1 MLLTQALSHQDTL
14 LPIPRNAAPVP
25 TYAIKADDRRRV
37 LVLNS
42 YHFGYS
48 WSDNEIS
55 GILETFRS
63 QAPGVELVIEYLD
76 CKQFPRMNHFPSL
89 VGLLKAKY
97 STSRIDLVMTAD
109 NPALELALKYREE
122 LFPGIPIVFCG
133 INGFEPSQ
141 MAGVKGVTGV
151 AEILDA
157 AATLELALQLQPDTR
172 EVVVIHDRSITGL
185 SSRRE
190 TEAQLQHF
198 AGSIRIR
205 YLEEMP
211 MQDMLRAL
219 KQLSPETIVLALS
232 FSIDKEGLIYD
243 HQQLAELLG
252 KYCPVPVYVVHEE
265 RVGYGVVGGHVLSG
279 RSQGKRAAE
288 LALSILGGS
297 DPAGIPVVLQ
307 SPSEWLFDVAQ
318 LQRFHLP
325 GTKLPPESILL
336 NQPVSFFE
344 THRSI
349 VLSAA
354 ALIALLTLGI
364 LILLINIFRRQL
376 AEVALADS
384 EYRFRKLFETAADM
398 TFVLR
403 PDGLIIQANA
413 QAARTL
419 EISQSDF
426 VGLHFRGI
434 IVSGQAE
441 TVMAQISETLSQG
454 QMAFESILQG
464 TGGKCVPADIICSSL
479 DFDEGKAIIC
489 SARDLT
495 ERKKTEAA
503 TKSLQEELAHA
514 QKMESIGFL
523 AGGIAHDFNNILTS
537 IIGYGEL
544 AALQLSEDSPAKGY
558 FLHIQAAGEKAARLT
573 RQLLAFSRKQ
583 ALHVEPLNLRLVVRE
598 IISIIKPL
606 LREDIELIIR
616 EDGPIE
622 NILADRTQIE
632 QILMNLTVNARD
644 AMPDGGKLVLETK
657 TVQQPSA
664 RAGGDVPVGSGEY
677 AMLLVSDSGIGIP
690 REIQSKIFEPFF
702 TTKGVGKGTGLG
714 LSTVYG
720 IVKQHGG
727 NIDFSSEPGK
737 GTTFHVSF
745 PVTTEISQPPIT
757 HVVKPHGGNE
767 TILVVDDDQTVAKL
781 IFDILQPLGYKIL
794 LASGPKEAIEI
805 SDTHSGIIDL
815 LLTDV
820 IMPGMNGRKLA
831 ELILARQSS
840 LKVIYMSGYTDNI
853 IAHHGIL
860 EKGVELIQKPITPK
874 ILIERLRTAMG

>member
-1 MLLTQALSHQDTL
+1 
-14 LPIPRNAAPVP
+14 
-25 TYAIKADDRRRV
+25 
-37 LVLNS
+37 
-42 YHFGYS
+42 
-48 WSDNEIS
+48 
-55 GILETFRS
+55 
-63 QAPGVELVIEYLD
+63 
-76 CKQFPRMNHFPSL
+76 
-89 VGLLKAKY
+89 
-97 STSRIDLVMTAD
+97 
-109 NPALELALKYREE
+109 
-122 LFPGIPIVFCG
+122 
-133 INGFEPSQ
+133 
-141 MAGVKGVTGV
+141 
-151 AEILDA
+151 
-157 AATLELALQLQPDTR
+157 
-172 EVVVIHDRSITGL
+172 
-185 SSRRE
+185 
-190 TEAQLQHF
+190 
-198 AGSIRIR
+198 
-205 YLEEMP
+205 
-211 MQDMLRAL
+211 
-219 KQLSPETIVLALS
+219 
-232 FSIDKEGLIYD
+232 
-243 HQQLAELLG
+243 
-252 KYCPVPVYVVHEE
+252 
-265 RVGYGVVGGHVLSG
+265 
-279 RSQGKRAAE
+279 
-288 LALSILGGS
+288 
-297 DPAGIPVVLQ
+297 
-307 SPSEWLFDVAQ
+307 
-318 LQRFHLP
+318 
-325 GTKLPPESILL
+325 
-336 NQPVSFFE
+336 
-344 THRSI
+344 
-349 VLSAA
+349 
-354 ALIALLTLGI
+354 
-364 LILLINIFRRQL
+364 
-376 AEVALADS
+376 
-384 EYRFRKLFETAADM
+384 
-398 TFVLR
+398 
-403 PDGLIIQANA
+403 
-413 QAARTL
+413 
-419 EISQSDF
+419 
-426 VGLHFRGI
+426 
-434 IVSGQAE
+434 
-441 TVMAQISETLSQG
+441 
-454 QMAFESILQG
+454 
-464 TGGKCVPADIICSSL
+464 ADIICSSL

-495 ERKKTEAA
+495 ERKKTEDA